1 MPRDLTHIIL
11 ADDIGEK
18 LPVETA
24 KNLSL
29 NKTAYHMGAIS
40 HDSFLYGPS
49 PKLSTKMHGGLGD
62 DTRKIVLTL
71 LDGVRRETDPEMRN
85 IQKAFTFGFLSHMA
99 TDTAFHPFV
108 YSVSGSQVRENNPS
122 DEHVRLAKARHRYTE
137 TWLDMHF
144 VEKKGYNFD
153 NFRPMRKIVCD
164 VKNRKKLSGFFC
176 EAYQRAYDVDDNV
189 SKGYEKG
196 MLLQLFLGKMTWNQS
211 LARMM
216 RRLDMLMGDRLAT
229 ETSGF
234 YQKDRKIPEQL
245 TQFSS
250 YTHPVTGEKV
260 HKTLDDLTKDAVE
273 RGVALISA
281 AEKYISNGNRKEFL
295 HAVPNTNL
303 DTGIPDTRLSDI
315 KRAVPVP
322 LSSLKG
328 TKRDAFGRR
337 GGLKVMPS
345 GADVEGTSSAKTA
358 HPVLLKY
365 FKRFEKTAEAALTA
379 FKQKTGLGR

>member
-11 ADDIGEK
+11 ADDIEGK
-18 LPVETA
+18 LSAETA
-24 KNLSL
+24 ENLSL

-62 DTRKIVLTL
+62 DTRNIVLTL
-71 LDGVRRETDPEMRN
+71 MDGVRRETDPETRN
-85 IQKAFTFGFLSHMA
+85 VKKAFTFGFLSHIA
-99 TDTAFHPFV
+99 ADTAFHPFV

-144 VEKKGYNFD
+144 VEKKGCDFD

-164 VKNRKKLSGFFC
+164 VRNRKKLSEFFC
-176 EAYQRAYDVDDNV
+176 DAYQKAYDVNDDV
-189 SKGYEKG
+189 SKGYKRG
-196 MLLQLFLGKMTWNQS
+196 MLIQLFLGKMTRKPS
-211 LARMM
+211 LAKMM
-216 RRLDMLMGDRLAT
+216 RRLDLLLNDRLAT

-234 YQKDRKIPEQL
+234 YQTDRQIPALL
-245 TQFSS
+245 TQFTS

-260 HKTLDDLTKDAVE
+260 HKTLDELANDAVE

-281 AEKYISNGNRKEFL
+281 AEKYISTGNRKEFL
-295 HAVPNTNL
+295 RDVLNTNL
-303 DTGIPDTRLSDI
+303 DTGLPDTRLSDI

-328 TKRDAFGRR
+328 TKRDAFGRK
-337 GGLKVMPS
+337 GGLKLMSS
-345 GADVEGTSSAKTA
+345 GAEAESGSSAKAA
-358 HPVLLKY
+358 HPALLKY
-365 FKRFEKTAEAALTA
+365 FKRFEKTAKAAFTA
-379 FKQKTGLGR
+379 FQRKTDIGR